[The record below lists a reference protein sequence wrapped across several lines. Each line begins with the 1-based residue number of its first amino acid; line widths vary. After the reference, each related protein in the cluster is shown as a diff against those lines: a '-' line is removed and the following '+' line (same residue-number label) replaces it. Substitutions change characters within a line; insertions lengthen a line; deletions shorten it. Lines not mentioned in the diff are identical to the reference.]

1 MKILLLH
8 PSNQGVY
15 KNIQQSVTKLDKKSA
30 KTPPIGIMYLAA
42 VLKQHHYEV
51 SLLDAEALNLSL
63 EETLEEIRK
72 INPDVLGMTCT
83 TPLYNIALMISKE
96 IKKENQKMRIVLG
109 GPHISAL
116 PNESISHPEIDFIV
130 KGEGEYSFLNLVT
143 AIEKE
148 ISTGQKQDYSQV
160 KGIGYL
166 INGQPFLTAPQEL
179 IANLDEI
186 PFPARELTPVD
197 NYLKLY
203 TGKKYTV
210 MTSTRGCPY
219 QCIFCDSVITF
230 GHRARFRSADNVI
243 AEIKEVVEKYD
254 IRDITFTDDTFT
266 LNKERTVEICK
277 KIIESNLKINFIC
290 SSRANTIDEERLEWL
305 KKAGCVQ
312 ITFGIESG
320 DDNVLRTIK
329 KGITTDMARKSIAL
343 VKKYGIG
350 THASYMLGNPG
361 ETLETVRKTINF
373 ARELDT
379 DYAQFSI
386 ATPFPGTEMWD
397 MANKQGLIKIKDF
410 SKFTWYYSPTFETKE
425 LPGETL
431 IQLQKEA
438 YGLYKEGKQGK
449 TEDKNE

>member
-8 PSNQGVY
+8 PSNQEVY
-15 KNIQQSVTKLDKKSA
+15 QNIQQSVTKLDKKSA

-42 VLKQHHYEV
+42 VLKQNNYDVEI
-51 SLLDAEALNLSL
+51 LDAEASNLNLQ
-63 EETLEEIRK
+63 ETLKEIRR
-72 INPDVLGMTCT
+72 INPDILGMTCT
-83 TPLYNIALMISKE
+83 TPLYNAALIIAKDLRKDNKQMK
-96 IKKENQKMRIVLG
+96 IVLG

-116 PNESISHPEIDFIV
+116 PYESVSNPEIDFIV
-130 KGEGEYSFLNLVT
+130 KGEGEYSFLNLVKG
-143 AIEKE
+143 IEKSKNE
-148 ISTGQKQDYSQV
+148 KNYDFSQL

-166 INGQPFLTAPQEL
+166 IDGKPFLTPPQEL
-179 IANLDEI
+179 IQNLDEL
-186 PFPARELTPVD
+186 PFPARELTD
-197 NYLKLY
+197 MDKYLKLY
-203 TGKKYTV
+203 TGKKYSLMV
-210 MTSTRGCPY
+210 TSRGCPY

-230 GHRARFRSADNVI
+230 GKRTRFRSPDNVI
-243 AEIKEVVEKYD
+243 AEIKELVEKYG
-254 IRDITFTDDTFT
+254 ITDITFSDDTFT
-266 LNKERTVEICK
+266 LDKERTIEICK
-277 KIIESNLKINFIC
+277 KIVENNLDIKFIC

-305 KKAGCVQ
+305 KKAGCIQ

-320 DDNVLRTIK
+320 DDNILRIIK
-329 KGITTDMARKSIAL
+329 KGITTDMARKAIAL

-397 MANKQGLIKIKDF
+397 MASKQGLIKIKDF

-425 LPGETL
+425 LPGELL
-431 IQLQKEA
+431 IKLQKEA
-438 YGLYKEGKQGK
+438 YGLYKGGKQGQN
-449 TEDKNE
+449 EDKK